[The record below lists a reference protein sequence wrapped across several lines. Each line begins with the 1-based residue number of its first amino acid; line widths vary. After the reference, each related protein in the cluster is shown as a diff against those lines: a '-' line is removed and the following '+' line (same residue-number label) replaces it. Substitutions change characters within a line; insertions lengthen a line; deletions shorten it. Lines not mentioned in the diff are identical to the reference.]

1 MLANSSPPSLRHRL
15 TLYARLVRIDRPIGT
30 LLLIWPTLWALWAAA
45 GDIGLRWPPLAM
57 VGVFV
62 AGTFLM
68 RSAGCAINDYFD
80 RDIDRHVERTRARVL
95 TTGQIAPREALAVA
109 GALAFIAFLLVLML
123 NALTIQLAFVAALLA
138 ATYPLMKRFFAVPQ
152 AYLGVAFGFGIPMAY
167 AALHDALPAV
177 AWLMLAANI
186 AWTIAYDTEYAM
198 VDRDDDL
205 RLGLKTSAIT
215 FGRRDVAMVGLSYA
229 ASLLLLAVCGVQL
242 GYGWP
247 YWAGLIVAA
256 VIAARHLVWIRGR
269 DRQACFR
276 AFLDNTWFGCAV
288 FVGILVQTSVL
299 PFL

>member
-1 MLANSSPPSLRHRL
+1 MTRAVLWQRL
-15 TLYARLVRIDRPIGT
+15 TLYARLVRLDRPIGT

-45 GDIGLRWPPLAM
+45 GDIGLRWPPVFM
-57 VGVFV
+57 VLVFV

-80 RDIDRHVERTRARVL
+80 RDIDLHVERTRARVL
-95 TTGQIAPREALAVA
+95 TTGQIAPWEALAVA
-109 GALAFIAFLLVLML
+109 GVLAFIAFLLVLTL
-123 NALTIQLAFVAALLA
+123 NVLTIQLAFVAALLA

-215 FGRRDVAMVGLSYA
+215 FGRWDVAMVAASYA
-229 ASLLLLAVCGVQL
+229 VSLALLAVCGVQL

-247 YWAGLIVAA
+247 YWSALAAAG

-269 DRQACFR
+269 DRAACFR
-276 AFLDNTWFGCAV
+276 AFLDNTWFGCVV
-288 FVGILVQTSVL
+288 FVGILVETSVL
-299 PFL
+299 SRF

>member
-1 MLANSSPPSLRHRL
+1 MTRASLRQRL
-15 TLYARLVRIDRPIGT
+15 TLYARLVRLDRPIGT

-45 GDIGLRWPPLAM
+45 GVMGLPWPPLSTTLIFI
-57 VGVFV
+57 V
-62 AGTFLM
+62 GTFLM

-80 RDIDRHVERTRARVL
+80 RDIDLHVARTRARVL
-95 TTGQIAPREALAVA
+95 TTGQIAPWEALAVA
-109 GALAFIAFLLVLML
+109 AVLAVIAFLLVLML
-123 NALTIQLAFVAALLA
+123 NALTIQLAFVAVLLA

-152 AYLGVAFGFGIPMAY
+152 AYLGVAFGFGIPMAF

-177 AWLMLAANI
+177 AWGMLAANI
-186 AWTIAYDTEYAM
+186 AWTLAYDTEYAM

-215 FGRRDVAMVGLSYA
+215 FGRWDIALVGASYA
-229 ASLLLLAVCGVQL
+229 VSLLLLAVCGAQL

-247 YWAGLIVAA
+247 YWTALAVAA

-269 DRQACFR
+269 ERAACFR

-288 FVGILVQTSVL
+288 FVGILVQVTIL
-299 PFL
+299 PNFLPRF